1 MQHVRG
7 TCPTETIGTKID
19 VGPVLRTG
27 RNLVQPVCFI
37 KPKNYA
43 KVIFVCNADK
53 KPDPVPVR
61 SFGERAIKI
70 DYKADKELNLYEG
83 KSHTILMCLYQLS
96 DSNIFNELSK
106 SKDGLNKLLGC
117 LRFDE
122 SVVGFKRI
130 IVQPGENKTVYLDRA
145 EKAKWVGLV
154 AGYYDL
160 APGQI
165 THLFEIPV
173 VIKTKGLLFKKRTA
187 EIENMSIN
195 LILGPSAIHNIG
207 DK

>member
-1 MQHVRG
+1 MNINKSLV
-7 TCPTETIGTKID
+7 ILSLL
-19 VGPVLRTG
+19 VLF
-27 RNLVQPVCFI
+27 LPLF
-37 KPKNYA
+37 
-43 KVIFVCNADK
+43 NACTTDK

-70 DYKADKELNLYEG
+70 SYKADKELNLYEG

-122 SVVGFKRI
+122 SVVGFKKI
-130 IVQPGENKTVYLDRA
+130 IVQPGENKTIYFDRA

-165 THLFEIPV
+165 TYLFEIPV
-173 VIKTKGLLFKKRTA
+173 VIETKGLLFKKRIA
-187 EIENMSIN
+187 KIENMSIN
-195 LILGPSAIHNIG
+195 LLLGPNGIHNIG

>member
-1 MQHVRG
+1 MQRSH
-7 TCPTETIGTKID
+7 CTEVVVTKNKSL
-19 VGPVLRTG
+19 VVLS
-27 RNLVQPVCFI
+27 LL
-37 KPKNYA
+37 
-43 KVIFVCNADK
+43 VIFLPLFNACTTDK
-53 KPDPVPVR
+53 KPDPVPAR
-61 SFGERAIKI
+61 SFGEKAIKI
-70 DYKADKELNLYEG
+70 SYKSDKELNLYEG
-83 KSHTILMCLYQLS
+83 KSHTILMCLYQLN

-130 IVQPGENKTVYLDRA
+130 IVQPGENKTVCLDRA

-187 EIENMSIN
+187 EIGDMSIN
-195 LILGPSAIHNIG
+195 LFLGPSTIHNIG

>member
-1 MQHVRG
+1 MNINKSLV
-7 TCPTETIGTKID
+7 ILSLL
-19 VGPVLRTG
+19 VLF
-27 RNLVQPVCFI
+27 LPLF
-37 KPKNYA
+37 
-43 KVIFVCNADK
+43 NACTTDK

-70 DYKADKELNLYEG
+70 SYKADKELNLYEG

-130 IVQPGENKTVYLDRA
+130 IVQPGENKTVHLDRA
-145 EKAKWVGLV
+145 EKAKWIGLV

-165 THLFEIPV
+165 TRLYEIPV
-173 VIKTKGLLFKKRTA
+173 IIKTKGLLFKKKIAT
-187 EIENMSIN
+187 IGKMTIN
-195 LILGPSAIHNIG
+195 LYFGPNAIHQVG
-207 DK
+207 DKL